1 MTMKRDE
8 YLFYLSFAYN
18 LQKHHQLKPSNFLI
32 VPMKNNI
39 HESIFD
45 KKVNLKKKFKKKET
59 DLVLQVTCTLN
70 MGFAKFP
77 GTFL

>member
-1 MTMKRDE
+1 MKRDE

-39 HESIFD
+39 HESTFD
-45 KKVNLKKKFKKKET
+45 KNVNLKKKFKKKET
-59 DLVLQVTCTLN
+59 DLLLQVTCTLN

>member
-39 HESIFD
+39 HESTFD
-45 KKVNLKKKFKKKET
+45 KKVNLKKKLK
-59 DLVLQVTCTLN
+59 
-70 MGFAKFP
+70 
-77 GTFL
+77 

>member
-1 MTMKRDE
+1 MKRDE

-39 HESIFD
+39 HESTFD

>member
-1 MTMKRDE
+1 MKRDE

-39 HESIFD
+39 HESTFD
-45 KKVNLKKKFKKKET
+45 KKVNLKKKFKKKEA

-70 MGFAKFP
+70 LGFAKFP

>member
-1 MTMKRDE
+1 MKRDE

-39 HESIFD
+39 HESTFD
-45 KKVNLKKKFKKKET
+45 KKVNLKKKFKKKEA

>member
-1 MTMKRDE
+1 MKRDE
-8 YLFYLSFAYN
+8 YLLYLSFAYN

-39 HESIFD
+39 HESTFD
-45 KKVNLKKKFKKKET
+45 KNVNLKKKFKKKET

>member
-1 MTMKRDE
+1 MKRDE
-8 YLFYLSFAYN
+8 YLLYLSFAYN

-39 HESIFD
+39 HESTFD

>member
-1 MTMKRDE
+1 MKRDE

>member
-1 MTMKRDE
+1 MKRDE

-39 HESIFD
+39 HESTFD
-45 KKVNLKKKFKKKET
+45 KNVNLKKKFKKKET